1 MLKRALVL
9 FLFLVSFVSHGQVI
23 NAVSM
28 TTDLPVKTVKAG
40 DEIELVLK
48 ASIIKNWYIYTVGFD
63 TECGPLPLVVTLEKH
78 PSFEIVG
85 ELKAVNDKLKHDKIF
100 DCDVRVFE
108 GTGEFRQKIRI
119 LNAENLEIKG
129 TYEGQSCSELEG
141 KCIQIDGD
149 LLFPVI
155 PITQKKSSGDTK
167 VAPPKAPDQSKAAE
181 VKTDTTVQT
190 ATTTPPAKAVA
201 IPTEVNGPVLDES
214 ILADAEYSSKESI
227 WGYMLIAVLLGIT
240 SLITPCV
247 FPMIP
252 MTVTFFLKEDQT
264 RAQGIRTAVLFGLSI
279 IVIYT
284 IVGTIFAFTFG
295 ADGLNALATHWL
307 PNLLIFV
314 LFIVFALSF
323 LGLFEINA
331 PYKLVNKADRA
342 AEKGGFAGIFFMSA
356 TLVLVSFSCTIPLV
370 GNVLVLAAGGE
381 IVKPILGMFAYSLA
395 FAIPFTLFAMFPE
408 WLKGLPKSGG
418 WLNSVKVT
426 LGLLELAL
434 ALKFFSIADQTYHWG
449 LLDRDVNI
457 AIWIVIFTVLGF
469 YFLGKIKL
477 KGDSEILHL
486 GVGRLVLSIMTFSFV
501 IYLIPGLWGAPL
513 KALAGYL
520 PPMHTHDFDLM
531 AATRAVNNNEICEE
545 PKYMD
550 FLHLPHGLKG
560 YFDYE
565 QALACARQQN
575 KPIFID
581 FTGHGCTNCREMEAV
596 VWSDPNVLQRLNNDY
611 VILALYVDDKTQL
624 PESEW
629 YTSPHDGKV
638 KKTIGK
644 QNADMQI
651 TRLDNNAQPFYVLLG
666 TDERVLVRPYS
677 YDRSVEK
684 FVKFLDAGKLKFN
697 ELYD

>member
-190 ATTTPPAKAVA
+190 ATTTPAKSVA